1 MTAPKIKIAIALLV
15 LLLAACHK
23 KQERQQ
29 EDLRPNIVLI
39 MSDDMGYSDI
49 APYGGEI
56 DTPNLQ
62 WLADN
67 GVRFTQFYNTARC
80 CPTRASLMTGCY
92 PYQAGIGLMTQAPGA
107 PEASDLGVPE
117 YRGVLGKNVVTI
129 AEVLKSA
136 DYRTIMT
143 GKWHLGISEKEYW
156 PKQRGFDE
164 FYGLVPGAANYF
176 KPEYPRGITEGNDTI
191 SITDESFYTTDA
203 FTDKAIEYINQDNTS
218 PFFLYM
224 AYNAP
229 HWPIQAPKEDIEKYR
244 GKYLT
249 GWDELRKKRYQRMME
264 MGLIDKTWKLSKED
278 NVPWDSLSVEKQ
290 IEMDYRMAI
299 YAAMIDRMDQ
309 NIGKLLDSLK
319 SNQMLNNTIIMFM
332 NDNGACAEGGMLGW
346 GKEEQLGTKEGYYL
360 SYGRAWANASNT
372 PFRNY
377 KHWVHEG
384 GIATPLIVYWPKG
397 LDKNQQGKVIDQ
409 YGFAPDIMATCLDL
423 AGAEYPKEFKGN
435 TIEPMVGKSI
445 LPALA
450 IESSPIHD
458 EPIFWEHHGN
468 KAVRLGNYK
477 LVLDRATKDQQ
488 PWELYD
494 LATDR
499 TETDNLIVEEGD
511 VANEMIDLYNNWT
524 KEMGVLD
531 WPEVQKLIRQK
542 REELKNRD
550 SNKS

>member
-23 KQERQQ
+23 KQEGQQ

-264 MGLIDKTWKLSKED
+264 NG
-278 NVPWDSLSVEKQ
+278 P
-290 IEMDYRMAI
+290 YR
-299 YAAMIDRMDQ
+299 Q
-309 NIGKLLDSLK
+309 NLE
-319 SNQMLNNTIIMFM
+319 TI
-332 NDNGACAEGGMLGW
+332 
-346 GKEEQLGTKEGYYL
+346 
-360 SYGRAWANASNT
+360 
-372 PFRNY
+372 
-377 KHWVHEG
+377 
-384 GIATPLIVYWPKG
+384 
-397 LDKNQQGKVIDQ
+397 
-409 YGFAPDIMATCLDL
+409 
-423 AGAEYPKEFKGN
+423 
-435 TIEPMVGKSI
+435 
-445 LPALA
+445 
-450 IESSPIHD
+450 
-458 EPIFWEHHGN
+458 
-468 KAVRLGNYK
+468 
-477 LVLDRATKDQQ
+477 
-488 PWELYD
+488 
-494 LATDR
+494 
-499 TETDNLIVEEGD
+499 
-511 VANEMIDLYNNWT
+511 
-524 KEMGVLD
+524 
-531 WPEVQKLIRQK
+531 
-542 REELKNRD
+542 
-550 SNKS
+550 

>member
-1 MTAPKIKIAIALLV
+1 
-15 LLLAACHK
+15 
-23 KQERQQ
+23 
-29 EDLRPNIVLI
+29 
-39 MSDDMGYSDI
+39 
-49 APYGGEI
+49 
-56 DTPNLQ
+56 
-62 WLADN
+62 
-67 GVRFTQFYNTARC
+67 
-80 CPTRASLMTGCY
+80 
-92 PYQAGIGLMTQAPGA
+92 
-107 PEASDLGVPE
+107 
-117 YRGVLGKNVVTI
+117 
-129 AEVLKSA
+129 
-136 DYRTIMT
+136 
-143 GKWHLGISEKEYW
+143 
-156 PKQRGFDE
+156 
-164 FYGLVPGAANYF
+164 
-176 KPEYPRGITEGNDTI
+176 
-191 SITDESFYTTDA
+191 
-203 FTDKAIEYINQDNTS
+203 
-218 PFFLYM
+218 
-224 AYNAP
+224 
-229 HWPIQAPKEDIEKYR
+229 
-244 GKYLT
+244 
-249 GWDELRKKRYQRMME
+249 

-346 GKEEQLGTKEGYYL
+346 GKEAQLGTKEGYYL

-397 LDKNQQGKVIDQ
+397 LDKSQQGKVIGQ

-423 AGAEYPKEFKGN
+423 AGVEYPKEFKGN

-450 IESSPIHD
+450 IESTPIHD

-477 LVLDRATKDQQ
+477 LVLDRATKDEQ

-542 REELKNRD
+542 REELKKK
-550 SNKS
+550 NKNQI